1 MEFKLHSN
9 LKSRVEMTVTEEDT
23 AKSFGSGGVK
33 VLATPV
39 MIGLMENAALKSV
52 DGHLPEGYATVGISI
67 NIRHI
72 AATPVGMKVYAIAQ
86 LIKVQGK
93 RLKFKIEAYD
103 EKERI
108 GEGDHERYIIG
119 MERFT
124 EDAYAKL

>member
-67 NIRHI
+67 NIRHT